1 MSALLD
7 AILDAACRWGGR
19 VALDDGQSR
28 IGYEQLAADVAEMAG
43 MMRAELG
50 GRQGGVG
57 LALDNGIDWV
67 LADLALLAI
76 GRPCI
81 PLPPFFTDEQRHAA
95 LRDAGAVAVLGPEG
109 LVRLDHAPAV
119 VPAGTAKISYTSG
132 STGSPKG
139 ICLSDTLM
147 LATARAVIARVGEER
162 AGVHLPLLPLGVLLE
177 NVAGLYAT
185 LLAGGRYHCPP
196 LAHIGL
202 ARLFDPSAGQMAAA
216 IRTAGAT
223 SLILVPEL
231 LARLVAEIEATGAG
245 LPSLD
250 LVAVGGAHVS
260 SALVE
265 RADRIGLPLVQGYG
279 LTECG
284 SVVAIEAPGER
295 DRGTVGAPL
304 SHVSIS
310 LADDG
315 EIIVSGSGHLG
326 TVGHP
331 REAGPIMTGDVG
343 CFDDRGRL
351 SIVGRKANLI
361 ITGFGRNIA
370 PEWVE
375 ATLCAQPQI
384 AQAMVTGEGEAS
396 LSALVVPRSPI
407 ADVAAA
413 VEAANA
419 GLPEYARIGHWRIA
433 KPFLPTEGTLTPN
446 GRLRRDAILAREAN
460 LPFFERLACVTTPAR
475 GRLLQTPQIQA
486 GLSGQISRDTYLA
499 YLAQA
504 YHHVRHTVPLMRLA
518 RSRLTDRPRL
528 IAALDDYI
536 AEEEGHEHWILN
548 DIAAAGGDPDRA
560 VSEGPSSATAA
571 MVDHAYRVVGEGN
584 AAGFFGMVFVL
595 EGTSIAL
602 ASSGADAVR
611 TSLGLP
617 AQAFT
622 YLTSHGALDQ
632 DHMKFFEQLVNG
644 LDDAADEAAIIAM
657 ANDMFELFRGV
668 FAGIPMEDGSEAA

>member
-7 AILDAACRWGGR
+7 AILEAAARRGGR
-19 VALDDGQSR
+19 TALEDGRNR
-28 IGYEQLAADVAEMAG
+28 IGYGQLAAGVAEMAEVI
-43 MMRAELG
+43 RAELG
-50 GRQGGVG
+50 GRPGPVG

-67 LADLALLAI
+67 LADLALLGM

-81 PLPPFFTDEQRHAA
+81 PIPPFFTDQQRIAA
-95 LRDAGAVAVLGPEG
+95 LKDAGAVAMLGPNG
-109 LVRLDHAPAV
+109 IVSFAHAAAKLPAS
-119 VPAGTAKISYTSG
+119 TAKISYTSG
-132 STGSPKG
+132 STGTPKG
-139 ICLSDTLM
+139 ICLSDALM
-147 LATARAVIARVGEER
+147 LATARAVIGRVGEER
-162 AGVHLPLLPLGVLLE
+162 AGVHLPLLPLAVLLE

-185 LLAGGRYHCPP
+185 LLAGGRYHCRS
-196 LAHIGL
+196 LAALGL

-216 IRTAGAT
+216 IREAGAS

-231 LARLVAEIEATGAG
+231 LARLVTEIEMTGSG
-245 LPSLD
+245 LPSLE

-260 SALVE
+260 STLIE
-265 RADRIGLPLVQGYG
+265 RADRVGLPLVQGYG

-284 SVVAIEAPGER
+284 SVVAIERPGER
-295 DRGTVGAPL
+295 GRGTVGTPL
-304 SHVSIS
+304 DHVAVT

-315 EIIVSGSGHLG
+315 EVIVSGGGHLG

-331 REAGPIMTGDVG
+331 RTPGPIMTGDIG
-343 CFDDRGRL
+343 RLDEKGRL

-375 ATLCAQPQI
+375 AALCAQPQI
-384 AQAMVTGEGEAS
+384 AQAMVMGEGEAS
-396 LSALVVPRSPI
+396 LSALIVPCSPI

-413 VEAANA
+413 VNAANA
-419 GLPEYARIGHWRIA
+419 GLPEYARIGSWRIA
-433 KPFLPTEGTLTPN
+433 KPFLPAEGTLTPN
-446 GRLRRDAILAREAN
+446 GRLRRDAILAREAS
-460 LPFFERLACVTTPAR
+460 LPFFERLACLTAPAR

-486 GLSGQISRDTYLA
+486 GLSGRISRNTYLA

-504 YHHVRHTVPLMRLA
+504 YHHVCHTVPLMRLA
-518 RSRLTDRPRL
+518 QSRLADRPRL
-528 IAALDDYI
+528 VAALDEYI
-536 AEEEGHEHWILN
+536 AEEEGHERWILN

-560 VSEGPSSATAA
+560 VAEGPSSATAA
-571 MVDHAYRVVGEGN
+571 MVEHAYRVVGDGN

-617 AQAFT
+617 AEAFT

-632 DHMKFFEQLVNG
+632 DHMRFFEQLVNG
-644 LDDAADEAAIIAM
+644 LDDPADEAAIITM
-657 ANDMFELFRGV
+657 ANDMFDLFRGV
-668 FAGIPMEDGSEAA
+668 FAGIPIEDGFEAA